1 MKTNMICIG
10 AVALISASAMAEIS
24 VSTYDD
30 LTEGFMTNSFNRTF
44 HYNGVTYAEQNS
56 VDGIFPDGNTFDA
69 GGLGFNSLGDE
80 IMVEN
85 ATFFYDSFPTFGSR
99 NNVLTF
105 GRSFVV
111 GDNLSLGALS
121 TVSMQLDTNA
131 NFASI
136 DVGYMENGPW
146 GGIEFHFEASLNGV
160 VVDADTFIVSNLGG
174 RDNGAIRE
182 MSVGGAEFDTLQLF
196 ATLNGQFTAPRVIID
211 DLTVNTVPAPASLA
225 LLLGATGLM
234 NRRRR

>member
-1 MKTNMICIG
+1 MKMSLVCIG
-10 AVALISASAMAEIS
+10 AVALMSVSAMAEIS
-24 VSTYDD
+24 VSNYDD
-30 LTEGFMTNSFNRTF
+30 LAEGFLTNAFNRAF

-56 VDGIFPDGNTFDA
+56 VNGVFPDGNTFDA

-80 IMVEN
+80 IIVEN
-85 ATFFYDSFPTFGSR
+85 ATFFYDAFPSYGSR

-105 GRSFVV
+105 GRAFVT
-111 GDNLSLGALS
+111 GDNVALGALS
-121 TVSMQLDTNA
+121 TVSMLLDTNA
-131 NFASI
+131 DFASI

-146 GGIEFHFEASLNGV
+146 GGIELHLEASLNGV
-160 VVDADTFIVSNLGG
+160 VVDADTFTVSNLGG

-211 DLTVNTVPAPASLA
+211 DLTVNTVPAPGSLA
-225 LLLGATGLM
+225 LLIGATGLM